1 MISANTSG
9 NMVIVNAVVHVT
21 NLIKEGSTLAG
32 PLEATGQFPIMVT
45 RMIAAGEQSGNLD
58 EMLGEITK
66 FFNRDIEYAV
76 QKLTRIMEPLMTI
89 LVGGIVLF
97 VLLAL
102 YMPIFNLSNV
112 IKRP

>member
-1 MISANTSG
+1 
-9 NMVIVNAVVHVT
+9 
-21 NLIKEGSTLAG
+21 
-32 PLEATGQFPIMVT
+32 MVT

-58 EMLGEITK
+58 EMLSEITK

-76 QKLTRIMEPLMTI
+76 QKLTRIMEPAMTI
-89 LVGGIVLF
+89 VVGGIVLF

-112 IKRP
+112 IKR